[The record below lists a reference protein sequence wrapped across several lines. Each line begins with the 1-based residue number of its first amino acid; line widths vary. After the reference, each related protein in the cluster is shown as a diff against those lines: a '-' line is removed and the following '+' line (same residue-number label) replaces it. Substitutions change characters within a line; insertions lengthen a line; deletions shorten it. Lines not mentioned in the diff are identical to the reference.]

1 MKIEVRE
8 GIPGQTISIHDGLWA
23 PRSMQIAEVA
33 LDTTSDKRTFQRDGR
48 KLLALE
54 MSCESCTD
62 GGDNSGSILLPMH
75 NSLSPSASFPLLF
88 AVVIT
93 QSDRR
98 SAETLLGPLLSLPR
112 PLSPNF
118 LPWHF
123 FSPLLRSIILKCIG
137 DRDNGIGPF
146 SRNLPLVAS
155 FLENGLCS
163 DQCLVIDSAYH

>member
-33 LDTTSDKRTFQRDGR
+33 LDTTSDRRKYQRDGMGGNLWR
-48 KLLALE
+48 QRCQASLAMAAAAATIADLC
-54 MSCESCTD
+54 S
-62 GGDNSGSILLPMH
+62 LLPMH

-146 SRNLPLVAS
+146 SRKLPLVAS
-155 FLENGLCS
+155 SLGNG
-163 DQCLVIDSAYH
+163 QC